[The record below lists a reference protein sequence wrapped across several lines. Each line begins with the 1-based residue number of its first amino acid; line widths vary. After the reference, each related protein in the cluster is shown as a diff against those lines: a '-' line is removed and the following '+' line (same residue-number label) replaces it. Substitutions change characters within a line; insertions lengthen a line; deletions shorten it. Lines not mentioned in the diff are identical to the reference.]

1 MNVRHSVG
9 VLHSFSIKNIFY
21 DEMVLSAFYFRAI
34 IYLFKATIK
43 TVEKGAKYVQS

>member
-1 MNVRHSVG
+1 MNVRHPVG

-34 IYLFKATIK
+34 IYFKVTIK